1 MRHITRLQLEKGDR
15 MLSLRRLGFALLL
28 AIFALA
34 TVAPA
39 VTAQNTSQVFGRV
52 TDTSGAVLPGV
63 TATLSSPALLEP
75 RVAVTSET
83 GTYEFSGLP
92 IGVYSVKFELSGFS
106 TLVREGLQLQ
116 AAFNA
121 QVNGELTVAG
131 LEESVVVTGV
141 NPIVD
146 IRSTTQGT
154 RFNVEELQAIPSARD
169 VFQVLTQTPGIAGDR
184 QNVGGT
190 HNGQQTGMFS
200 RGAAN
205 GQGRWFIDGVDRND
219 LANGRPFVVDFN
231 SVEEV
236 QVSTG
241 GADATMQTPGIFV
254 NVVTKS
260 GSDAIRGATWY
271 LRTDRHLGSTN
282 VTNELRAQG
291 ANSGNPLVYTN
302 DYGGQIGGPIKKG
315 RAWFWATYGM
325 QNVRLGVL
333 NVYEQTP
340 ACAPVK
346 ANPLA
351 YEYSEVIDCLVLN
364 KQDVPAL
371 GSKFNVRPFAGNMF
385 TVVNS
390 FGQRVESIRSAD
402 DLHPT
407 FETTNKMD
415 YMRRSD
421 STYDLGAPW
430 WNTEIWDPSWKFG
443 DQHSFSDRWLVDVYF
458 GHHCWCNSIVPQT
471 LELRQL
477 QPMLELTTGTW
488 GRSWQDSA
496 IMLVTN
502 NTFDATSSYFL
513 PGPWGGDHSFKAG
526 YKYGH
531 YGEVYDRVYSGHGQS
546 VFNSPASQPIFST
559 PFTARV
565 IRDFITPAFFDQH
578 SLYLQDTYSRQR
590 LTAIVGLRWD
600 HQEDYVAA
608 VNVPAHAFQGQPT
621 IDGTPFNLLPALNV
635 PEVRAGV
642 VWNTIAP
649 RVGLTYDLTG
659 NATNV
664 IKGSYALY
672 FDQRWGGQLSK
683 ALNPAGSARIDLGW
697 TDLNRDQAV
706 QPGEINQSLIRS
718 VTGFDPANPGLLVST
733 NSVDPSVKA
742 PRTQEVV
749 IGFGREMRGDFG
761 LNVSYVWRHYNRF
774 IWNDVNGI
782 TAADYSP
789 VQFTPS
795 ATTCPAG
802 ARCEAVTYYVPN
814 APLPTAY
821 TVKNRPDFTHVYNG
835 LELVVRKRSSRG
847 WMLNGSYSYNSTIEN
862 YDSPAAYE
870 DPTGIDRRNG
880 FQFAPSNMIGGGGGS
895 NLAGIPINAK
905 WIAKVN
911 GSYRLPYEINVAA
924 TADLRQ
930 GYPFVQAINI
940 ASRPNRAAAIAV
952 PLDPIGETRYLN
964 FATMDFRV
972 DKAFTMGGVKLL
984 PSFDL
989 FNIFNAATVMG
1000 QRANQNAANANQV
1013 FGILAPRIGRVGLMV
1028 TF

>member
-1 MRHITRLQLEKGDR
+1 MSKSFVAALL
-15 MLSLRRLGFALLL
+15 LFALLP
-28 AIFALA
+28 IPAL
-34 TVAPA
+34 
-39 VTAQNTSQVFGRV
+39 AQNTSQVFGRV
-52 TDTSGAVLPGV
+52 TDASGGVLPGV
-63 TATLSSPALLEP
+63 TVTLTSPALLEP

-83 GTYEFSGLP
+83 GTYEFPGLP
-92 IGVYSVKFELSGFS
+92 IGVYVVRFELAGFT
-106 TLVREGLQLQ
+106 TLVREGLQLP
-116 AAFNA
+116 AGFNA
-121 QVNGELTVAG
+121 QVNGELTVGG
-131 LEESVVVTGV
+131 LQESVVVTGT

-200 RGAAN
+200 RGATN

-241 GADATMQTPGIFV
+241 GADVTMQTPGVFV

-260 GSDAIRGATWY
+260 GSDAFKGATWY

-282 VTNELRAQG
+282 VTDDLRAQG

-302 DYGGQIGGPIKKG
+302 DYGGQLGGPIRKG

-333 NVYEQTP
+333 NVYQPTNE
-340 ACAPVK
+340 CAPVR
-346 ANPLA
+346 ASPLQ
-351 YEYSEVIDCLVLN
+351 YSFSDVIGCLTLN
-364 KQDVPAL
+364 RQDVPAL
-371 GSKFNVRPFAGNMF
+371 GSKFNVRPFSGNLF
-385 TVVNS
+385 TVANS

-402 DLHPT
+402 DLRPT
-407 FETTNKMD
+407 FETTNKMT
-415 YMRRSD
+415 YLVKSD
-421 STYDLGAPW
+421 SRYGLGPAW
-430 WNTEIWDPSWKFG
+430 WNTGIWDPSWKFG
-443 DQHSFSDRWLVDVYF
+443 DQHSISDRWLVDIYF

-471 LELRQL
+471 EELRRT

-488 GRSWQDSA
+488 GRSWSDSS

-502 NTFDATSSYFL
+502 NTLDATTSYFL
-513 PGPWGGDHSFKAG
+513 PGRFGGDHSFKAG

-531 YGEVYDRVYSGHGQS
+531 YGEVYDRIYSGHAQA
-546 VFNSPASQPIFST
+546 VFNSTRPLPIFST

-578 SLYLQDTYSRQR
+578 SLYLQDTYSRKR
-590 LTAIVGLRWD
+590 FTAIVGLRWD

-608 VNVPAHAFQGQPT
+608 IDIPAHAFQGQPT
-621 IDGTPFNLLPALNV
+621 TDGSPFSLFPALNV
-635 PEVRAGV
+635 PQVRAGA
-642 VWNTIAP
+642 VWNTFAP

-664 IKGSYALY
+664 IKGSYAIY
-672 FDQRWGGQLSK
+672 FDQRFGGQLSK

-697 TDLNRDQAV
+697 TDLNGDQTI
-706 QPGEINQSLIRS
+706 QTTEIDQNLIRA

-733 NSVDPSVKA
+733 NQVDPGVRA

-749 IGFGREMRGDFG
+749 LGFGKEMPGDFG
-761 LNVSYVWRHYNRF
+761 FNVSYIWRRYDRF
-774 IWNDVNGI
+774 IWNDTIGL
-782 TAADYSP
+782 TSADYAAT
-789 VQFTPS
+789 QFAP
-795 ATTCPAG
+795 PAG
-802 ARCEAVTYYVPN
+802 ACPTGARCDTVTYYVPTMT
-814 APLPTAY
+814 LPAAFSVT
-821 TVKNRPDFTHVYNG
+821 NRPDFRRSYNG

-847 WMLNGSYSYNSTIEN
+847 WMMNASYSYNSSIEY
-862 YDSPAAYE
+862 YDSPASYE
-870 DPTGIDRRNG
+870 DPTDIVRRNG
-880 FQFAPSNMIGGGGGS
+880 YQYAPSGGIGGGGGS
-895 NLAGIPINAK
+895 NLGGIPINAK

-911 GSYRLPYEINVAA
+911 GSYRLPREVNIAA

-930 GYPFVQAINI
+930 GYPFARAINI
-940 ASRPNRAAAIAV
+940 ANRPNRAPAIAV
-952 PLDPIGETRYLN
+952 LLDPVATERFPS
-964 FATMDFRV
+964 FATMDLRV
-972 DKAFTMGGVKLL
+972 DRTFRLGQLSL
-984 PSFDL
+984 QPSLDVFNL
-989 FNIFNAATVMG
+989 FNASTVMG
-1000 QRANQNAANANQV
+1000 RRTNQNAANANQV
-1013 FGILAPRIGRVGLMV
+1013 FGILAPRIARVGLMV

>member
-1 MRHITRLQLEKGDR
+1 MLRLRVSGLV
-15 MLSLRRLGFALLL
+15 LFL
-28 AIFALA
+28 A
-34 TVAPA
+34 VAVVGVA
-39 VTAQNTSQVFGRV
+39 HAQNTSQVFGKA
-52 TDTSGAVLPGV
+52 TDVSGGVLPGV
-63 TATLSSPALLEP
+63 TVTLSSPALLEP

-92 IGVYSVKFELSGFS
+92 IGVYAVRFELAGFS
-106 TLVREGLQLQ
+106 TLVRDGLQLQ
-116 AAFNA
+116 GGFNA
-121 QVNGELTVAG
+121 QVNGELTVGG
-131 LEESVVVTGV
+131 LQESVVVTGV
-141 NPIVD
+141 SPIVD

-219 LANGRPFVVDFN
+219 LQNGRPFVVDFN

-241 GADATMQTPGIFV
+241 GADVTMQTPGVFV

-260 GSDAIRGATWY
+260 GSDALRGNTWF

-282 VTNELRAQG
+282 VTDELRAQG
-291 ANSGNPLVYTN
+291 ANSGNPLAYTN
-302 DYGGQIGGPIKKG
+302 DYGGQLGGPIKKG

-333 NVYEQTP
+333 NVYKPTAP
-340 ACAPVK
+340 CVPVK

-351 YEYSEVIDCLVLN
+351 YEYSDVIDCLVLN

-371 GSKFNVRPFAGNMF
+371 GSKFSLRPVAGNLF

-407 FETTNKMD
+407 FETTNKMA
-415 YMRRSD
+415 YMVKSD
-421 STYDLGAPW
+421 SSYGLGAPW

-443 DQHSFSDRWLVDVYF
+443 DQHSFSDRWLFDAYF

-471 LELRQL
+471 QELRQL

-488 GRSWQDSA
+488 GRSWSDSA

-502 NTFDATSSYFL
+502 NTFDANTSYFL
-513 PGPWGGDHSFKAG
+513 PGSLGGDHSFKAG

-531 YGEVYDRVYSGHGQS
+531 YGEVYDRTYSGHAQS
-546 VFNSPASQPIFST
+546 VFNSAAQLPIFST

-578 SLYLQDTYSRQR
+578 SLYVQDTYSRER

-600 HQEDYVAA
+600 RQEDSVAP
-608 VNVPAHAFQGQPT
+608 VSISAHAFQGQPT

-659 NATNV
+659 DATNV

-672 FDQRWGGQLSK
+672 YDQRWGGQLSK

-697 TDLNRDQAV
+697 TDLNGDKTV
-706 QPGEINQSLIRS
+706 QTGEINQSVIRS

-733 NSVDPSVKA
+733 NQVDQNVSA
-742 PRTQEVV
+742 PRTHELVV
-749 IGFGREMRGDFG
+749 GFGKEMPGDFG
-761 LNVSYVWRHYNRF
+761 VNVSYVWRRYDNF
-774 IWNDVNGI
+774 IWNDTIGI
-782 TAADYSP
+782 TSADYSP
-789 VQFTPS
+789 VSFTPS
-795 ATTCPAG
+795 ATACPAG
-802 ARCEAVTYYVPN
+802 ARCEAVTYYVPR
-814 APLPTAY
+814 ATLPSAY
-821 TVKNRPDFTHVYNG
+821 IVTNRPDFTHVYNG

-847 WMLNGSYSYNSTIEN
+847 WMLNGSYSYNTTLEY
-862 YDSPAAYE
+862 YDSAAAYE
-870 DPTGIDRRNG
+870 DPTGIDQRNG
-880 FQFAPSNMIGGGGGS
+880 FQYAPSAGIGGGGGS
-895 NLAGIPINAK
+895 NLGGIPINAK
-905 WIAKVN
+905 WIAKLN
-911 GSYRLPYEINVAA
+911 GSYRLPHAINVAA

-930 GYPFVQAINI
+930 GYPFQQAINI
-940 ASRPNRAAAIAV
+940 ASRPNRAPAIAV
-952 PLDPIGETRYLN
+952 PLDPIGAERFPN
-964 FATMDFRV
+964 FATMDFRI
-972 DKAFTMGGVKLL
+972 DRAFNIRGVKLL
-984 PSFDL
+984 PSFDMFNL
-989 FNIFNAATVMG
+989 FNANTVMG
-1000 QRANQNAANANQV
+1000 QRTNQNAANANQV
-1013 FGILAPRIGRVGLMV
+1013 FGILAPRIARIGMMV